1 MFRAEGR
8 RACQCLA
15 TRVPPIGLTTPCALE
30 PAMAQ
35 KDAFEYEALLERAKK
50 KLPHTL
56 ESHDRFQVPEPDVM
70 IEGKTTVIRNFG
82 DIVDTLRREPEHVL
96 GYLLRE
102 LGTAGTLE
110 GDGRRVVFKGK
121 VAANQIA
128 DRLKN
133 YVDEYVLCSECSR
146 PDTKIVK
153 EGRVLILVCET
164 CGAHR
169 PVHVRKQEK
178 AKEAKEIEAG
188 QTYDL
193 MIEDVGRKGDGIARK
208 GQFIIYV
215 PGTAKGS
222 QVKVKIEKV
231 SGTVAFGTRVS

>member
-1 MFRAEGR
+1 MTADGVF
-8 RACQCLA
+8 
-15 TRVPPIGLTTPCALE
+15 
-30 PAMAQ
+30 
-35 KDAFEYEALLERAKK
+35 DYDSLLERAKK
-50 KLPHTL
+50 KLPTTL

-82 DIVDTLRREPEHVL
+82 DIVDTLRREPDHLL

-102 LGTAGTLE
+102 LGTAGTME
-110 GDGRRVVFKGK
+110 GRRVVFKGK
-121 VAANQIA
+121 VGTAQVAERIR
-128 DRLKN
+128 D

-153 EGRVLILVCET
+153 DGRVLILTCET

-169 PVHVRKQEK
+169 PVHVRKQVK
-178 AKEAKEIEAG
+178 VAEAKEIEAG

-193 MIEDVGRKGDGIARK
+193 MIEDVGKKGDGIARK
-208 GQFIIYV
+208 GNFIIYV

-231 SGTVAFGTRVS
+231 SGTVAFGTLVRA

>member
-1 MFRAEGR
+1 MVAE
-8 RACQCLA
+8 
-15 TRVPPIGLTTPCALE
+15 E
-30 PAMAQ
+30 
-35 KDAFEYEALLERAKK
+35 AFDYEALLDRAKK
-50 KLPHTL
+50 KLPATL

-82 DIVDTLRREPEHVL
+82 DIADALRRDADHLL

-102 LGTAGTLE
+102 LGTAGTME
-110 GDGRRVVFKGK
+110 GRRVVFKGK
-121 VAANQIA
+121 VSASQISE
-128 DRLKN
+128 RIKS
-133 YVDEYVLCSECSR
+133 YVDEYVLCSECNR

-153 EGRVLILVCET
+153 DGRVLILVCET

-169 PVHVRKQEK
+169 PVHVRKQVK
-178 AKEAKEIEAG
+178 MAEAKEIEAG

-193 MIEDVGRKGDGIARK
+193 MIEDVGKKGDGIARK
-208 GQFIIYV
+208 GNFIIYV

-231 SGTVAFGTRVS
+231 SGTVAFGTLVRT

>member
-1 MFRAEGR
+1 
-8 RACQCLA
+8 
-15 TRVPPIGLTTPCALE
+15 
-30 PAMAQ
+30 MAA
-35 KDAFEYEALLERAKK
+35 DEVFDYDSLLERAKK
-50 KLPHTL
+50 KLPTTL

-70 IEGKTTVIRNFG
+70 IEGKTSVIRNFG
-82 DIVDTLRREPEHVL
+82 DIVDTLRREPNHLL

-102 LGTAGTLE
+102 LGTAGTME
-110 GDGRRVVFKGK
+110 GRRVVFKGK
-121 VAANQIA
+121 VGTAQVA
-128 DRLKN
+128 DRIKD

-153 EGRVLILVCET
+153 DGRVLILTCET

-169 PVHVRKQEK
+169 PVHVRKQVK
-178 AKEAKEIEAG
+178 AAEAKEIEAG

-193 MIEDVGRKGDGIARK
+193 MIEDVGKKGDGIARK
-208 GQFIIYV
+208 GNFIIYV

-231 SGTVAFGTRVS
+231 SGTVAFGTLVRA

>member
-1 MFRAEGR
+1 M
-8 RACQCLA
+8 A
-15 TRVPPIGLTTPCALE
+15 TEEAL
-30 PAMAQ
+30 
-35 KDAFEYEALLERAKK
+35 DYEALLDRAKK
-50 KLPHTL
+50 KLPVTL

-82 DIVDTLRREPEHVL
+82 DIVDALRRDSDHLL

-110 GDGRRVVFKGK
+110 GRRVVFKGK
-121 VAANQIA
+121 VTNAQVSERI
-128 DRLKN
+128 KS
-133 YVDEYVLCSECSR
+133 YVDEYVLCSECNR

-153 EGRVLILVCET
+153 DGRILILVCET

-169 PVHVRKQEK
+169 PVHVRKQVK
-178 AKEAKEIEAG
+178 AEEAKEIEAG
-188 QTYDL
+188 QTYDM
-193 MIEDVGRKGDGIARK
+193 MIEDVGKKGDGIARK
-208 GQFIIYV
+208 GNFIIYI

-231 SGTVAFGTRVS
+231 SGTVAFGTLVRT

>member
-1 MFRAEGR
+1 
-8 RACQCLA
+8 
-15 TRVPPIGLTTPCALE
+15 
-30 PAMAQ
+30 MAAAN
-35 KDAFEYEALLERAKK
+35 DFNYESLLERAKK

-82 DIVDTLRREPEHVL
+82 DIVDVLRREPEHLL

-102 LGTAGTLE
+102 LGTAGTIE
-110 GDGRRVVFKGK
+110 GRRVVFKGK
-121 VAANQIA
+121 VTTAQVA
-128 DRLKN
+128 DRIKS

-153 EGRVLILVCET
+153 DDRVLILVCET

-169 PVHVRKQEK
+169 PVHVKKQV
-178 AKEAKEIEAG
+178 KEVKAKEIEAG
-188 QTYDL
+188 QTYDML
-193 MIEDVGRKGDGIARK
+193 IEDVGKKGDGIARK
-208 GQFIIYV
+208 GNFIVFV
-215 PGTAKGS
+215 PGTAKGA

-231 SGTVAFGTRVS
+231 SGTVAFGTRVQ

>member
-1 MFRAEGR
+1 
-8 RACQCLA
+8 
-15 TRVPPIGLTTPCALE
+15 
-30 PAMAQ
+30 MAPQ
-35 KDAFEYEALLERAKK
+35 ETFDYELLLERAKK
-50 KLPHTL
+50 KLPTTL
-56 ESHDRFQVPEPDVM
+56 ESHDRFQIPEADVM

-82 DIVDTLRREPEHVL
+82 DIVDALRREPAHLL

-102 LGTAGTLE
+102 LGTAGSME
-110 GDGRRVVFKGK
+110 GRRVVFKGK
-121 VAANQIA
+121 VAVAQVA
-128 DRLKN
+128 DRIKN

-153 EGRVLILVCET
+153 DGRILILVCET

-169 PVHVRKQEK
+169 PVHVKKQVK

-188 QTYDL
+188 ETYDM
-193 MIEDVGRKGDGIARK
+193 MIEDVGKKGDGIARK
-208 GQFIIYV
+208 GNFIVYV

-231 SGTVAFGTRVS
+231 SGTVAFGVRVS

>member
-1 MFRAEGR
+1 MVVEDTFDYG
-8 RACQCLA
+8 
-15 TRVPPIGLTTPCALE
+15 
-30 PAMAQ
+30 
-35 KDAFEYEALLERAKK
+35 ALLERAKK

-82 DIVDTLRREPEHVL
+82 DIVDALRRDADHLL

-110 GDGRRVVFKGK
+110 GRRAVFKGK
-121 VAANQIA
+121 VGTVQVAERI
-128 DRLKN
+128 KN
-133 YVDEYVLCSECSR
+133 YVDEYVLCSECNR

-153 EGRVLILVCET
+153 DGRVLILTCET

-169 PVHVRKQEK
+169 PVHVRKQVKTED
-178 AKEAKEIEAG
+178 AKEIEAG

-193 MIEDVGRKGDGIARK
+193 MIEDVGKKGDGIARK
-208 GQFIIYV
+208 GNFIIYV

-231 SGTVAFGTRVS
+231 SGTVAFGVFVRT

>member
-1 MFRAEGR
+1 MHYQTTMA
-8 RACQCLA
+8 A
-15 TRVPPIGLTTPCALE
+15 TN
-30 PAMAQ
+30 
-35 KDAFEYEALLERAKK
+35 DFNYESLLERAKK

-82 DIVDTLRREPEHVL
+82 DIVDVLRREPEHLL

-110 GDGRRVVFKGK
+110 GRRAVFKGK
-121 VAANQIA
+121 VTTSQVS
-128 DRLKN
+128 DRIKS
-133 YVDEYVLCSECSR
+133 YVDEYVLCSECNR

-153 EGRVLILVCET
+153 DDRVLILVCET

-169 PVHVRKQEK
+169 PVHVKKQVKEEK
-178 AKEAKEIEAG
+178 AKEIEAG
-188 QTYDL
+188 QTYDML
-193 MIEDVGRKGDGIARK
+193 IEDVGKKGDGIARK
-208 GQFIIYV
+208 GNFIVFV

-231 SGTVAFGTRVS
+231 SGTVAFGTRVQ

>member
-1 MFRAEGR
+1 MVTEE
-8 RACQCLA
+8 
-15 TRVPPIGLTTPCALE
+15 AL
-30 PAMAQ
+30 
-35 KDAFEYEALLERAKK
+35 DYEALLDRAKK
-50 KLPHTL
+50 KLPVTL
-56 ESHDRFQVPEPDVM
+56 ESHDRFKVPEPDVM

-82 DIVDTLRREPEHVL
+82 DIVDTLRREPDHLL

-110 GDGRRVVFKGK
+110 GRRVVFKGK
-121 VAANQIA
+121 VSTAQIA
-128 DRLKN
+128 ERIKS
-133 YVDEYVLCSECSR
+133 YVDEYVLCSECNR

-153 EGRVLILVCET
+153 DGRVLILVCET

-169 PVHVRKQEK
+169 PVHVRKQVKME
-178 AKEAKEIEAG
+178 EAKEIEAG

-193 MIEDVGRKGDGIARK
+193 MIEDVGKKGDGIARK
-208 GQFIIYV
+208 GNFIIYI

-231 SGTVAFGTRVS
+231 SGTVAFGTLVRT

>member
-1 MFRAEGR
+1 METF
-8 RACQCLA
+8 
-15 TRVPPIGLTTPCALE
+15 
-30 PAMAQ
+30 
-35 KDAFEYEALLERAKK
+35 DYELLLERAKK
-50 KLPHTL
+50 KLPTTL
-56 ESHDRFQVPEPDVM
+56 ESHDRFQVPEADVM

-82 DIVDTLRREPEHVL
+82 DIVDALRREPAHLL

-102 LGTAGTLE
+102 LGTAGSME
-110 GDGRRVVFKGK
+110 GRRVVFKGK
-121 VAANQIA
+121 VAVAQVA
-128 DRLKN
+128 DRIKN

-153 EGRVLILVCET
+153 DGRILILVCET

-169 PVHVRKQEK
+169 PVHVKKQVK

-188 QTYDL
+188 ETYDM
-193 MIEDVGRKGDGIARK
+193 MIEDVGKKGDGIARK
-208 GQFIIYV
+208 GNFIVYV

-231 SGTVAFGTRVS
+231 SGTVAFGVRVS

>member
-1 MFRAEGR
+1 MVAE
-8 RACQCLA
+8 
-15 TRVPPIGLTTPCALE
+15 
-30 PAMAQ
+30 
-35 KDAFEYEALLERAKK
+35 DAFDYDSLLERAKK
-50 KLPHTL
+50 KLPTTL

-82 DIVDTLRREPEHVL
+82 DIVDALRREPDHLL

-110 GDGRRVVFKGK
+110 GRRVVIKGK
-121 VAANQIA
+121 VGTAQVA
-128 DRLKN
+128 DRIKD
-133 YVDEYVLCSECSR
+133 YVDEYVLCSECNR

-153 EGRVLILVCET
+153 DGRVLILVCET

-169 PVHVRKQEK
+169 PVHVRKQVKE
-178 AKEAKEIEAG
+178 KEAKEIEAG
-188 QTYDL
+188 ETYDL
-193 MIEDVGRKGDGIARK
+193 MIEDVGKKGDGIARK
-208 GQFIIYV
+208 GNFIIYV

-231 SGTVAFGTRVS
+231 SGTVAFGSLVRA

>member
-1 MFRAEGR
+1 MHHE
-8 RACQCLA
+8 
-15 TRVPPIGLTTPCALE
+15 TT
-30 PAMAQ
+30 MAAAN
-35 KDAFEYEALLERAKK
+35 DFNYESLLERAKK

-82 DIVDTLRREPEHVL
+82 DIVDVLRREPEHLL

-102 LGTAGTLE
+102 LGTAGTIE
-110 GDGRRVVFKGK
+110 GRRVVFKGK
-121 VAANQIA
+121 VTTAQVA
-128 DRLKN
+128 DRIKS

-153 EGRVLILVCET
+153 DDRVLILVCET

-169 PVHVRKQEK
+169 PVHVKKQV
-178 AKEAKEIEAG
+178 KEVKAKEIEAG
-188 QTYDL
+188 QTYDML
-193 MIEDVGRKGDGIARK
+193 IEDVGKKGDGIARK
-208 GQFIIYV
+208 GNFIVFV
-215 PGTAKGS
+215 PGTAKGA

-231 SGTVAFGTRVS
+231 SGTVAFGTRVQ

>member
-1 MFRAEGR
+1 
-8 RACQCLA
+8 
-15 TRVPPIGLTTPCALE
+15 
-30 PAMAQ
+30 MAPVETF
-35 KDAFEYEALLERAKK
+35 DYELLLERAKK
-50 KLPHTL
+50 KLPTTL
-56 ESHDRFQVPEPDVM
+56 ESHDRFQIPEADVM

-82 DIVDTLRREPEHVL
+82 DIVDALRREPAHLL

-102 LGTAGTLE
+102 LGTAGSME
-110 GDGRRVVFKGK
+110 GRRVVFKGK
-121 VAANQIA
+121 VAVAQVA
-128 DRLKN
+128 DRIKN

-153 EGRVLILVCET
+153 DGRILILVCET

-169 PVHVRKQEK
+169 PVHVKKQVK

-188 QTYDL
+188 ETYDM
-193 MIEDVGRKGDGIARK
+193 MIEDVGKKGDGIARK
-208 GQFIIYV
+208 GNFIVYV

-231 SGTVAFGTRVS
+231 SGTVAFGVRVS

>member
-1 MFRAEGR
+1 MVAE
-8 RACQCLA
+8 
-15 TRVPPIGLTTPCALE
+15 E
-30 PAMAQ
+30 
-35 KDAFEYEALLERAKK
+35 AFDYDSLLERAKK
-50 KLPHTL
+50 KLPVTL

-82 DIVDTLRREPEHVL
+82 DIVDTLRRDADHLL

-110 GDGRRVVFKGK
+110 GRRVVFKGK
-121 VAANQIA
+121 VGTVQVA
-128 DRLKN
+128 DRIKD
-133 YVDEYVLCSECSR
+133 YVDEYVLCSECNR

-153 EGRVLILVCET
+153 DGRVLILTCET

-169 PVHVRKQEK
+169 PVHVRKQVKEEK
-178 AKEAKEIEAG
+178 AREIEAG
-188 QTYDL
+188 ETYDL
-193 MIEDVGRKGDGIARK
+193 MIEDVGKKGDGIARK
-208 GQFIIYV
+208 GNFIIYV

-231 SGTVAFGTRVS
+231 SGTVAFGSLVRT

>member
-1 MFRAEGR
+1 MHHE
-8 RACQCLA
+8 
-15 TRVPPIGLTTPCALE
+15 TTMVA
-30 PAMAQ
+30 AN
-35 KDAFEYEALLERAKK
+35 DFNYESLLERAKK

-82 DIVDTLRREPEHVL
+82 DIVDVLRREPEHLL

-102 LGTAGTLE
+102 LGTAGTIE
-110 GDGRRVVFKGK
+110 GRRVVFKGK
-121 VAANQIA
+121 VTTAQVA
-128 DRLKN
+128 DRIKS

-153 EGRVLILVCET
+153 DDRVLILVCET

-169 PVHVRKQEK
+169 PVHVKKQV
-178 AKEAKEIEAG
+178 KEVKAKEIEAG
-188 QTYDL
+188 QTYDML
-193 MIEDVGRKGDGIARK
+193 IEDVGKKGDGIARK
-208 GQFIIYV
+208 GNFIVFV
-215 PGTAKGS
+215 PGTAKGA

-231 SGTVAFGTRVS
+231 SGTVAFGTRVQ

>member
-1 MFRAEGR
+1 MLHG
-8 RACQCLA
+8 
-15 TRVPPIGLTTPCALE
+15 TT
-30 PAMAQ
+30 MAS
-35 KDAFEYEALLERAKK
+35 DDTFDYEALLERAKK

-82 DIVDTLRREPEHVL
+82 DIVDTLRRDPDHLL

-102 LGTAGTLE
+102 IGTSGTLE
-110 GDGRRVVFKGK
+110 GRRVIFKGK
-121 VAANQIA
+121 VATAQIA
-128 DRLKN
+128 DRIKS
-133 YVDEYVLCSECSR
+133 YVDEYVLCSECNR

-153 EGRVLILVCET
+153 DGRILILVCET

-169 PVHVRKQEK
+169 PVHVKKQVK
-178 AKEAKEIEAG
+178 AEEAKEIEAG
-188 QTYDL
+188 QTYEF
-193 MIEDVGRKGDGIARK
+193 MIEDVGKKGDGIARK
-208 GQFIIYV
+208 GNFIIYV

-231 SGTVAFGTRVS
+231 SGTVAFGVRVS

>member
-1 MFRAEGR
+1 
-8 RACQCLA
+8 
-15 TRVPPIGLTTPCALE
+15 
-30 PAMAQ
+30 MAPQ
-35 KDAFEYEALLERAKK
+35 ETFDYELLLERAKK

-82 DIVDTLRREPEHVL
+82 DIVDALRREPDHLL

-102 LGTAGTLE
+102 LGTAGSME
-110 GDGRRVVFKGK
+110 GRRAVFKGK
-121 VAANQIA
+121 VAVAQVA
-128 DRLKN
+128 DRIKN

-153 EGRVLILVCET
+153 DGRILILVCET

-169 PVHVRKQEK
+169 PVHVKKQVK

-188 QTYDL
+188 QTYDM
-193 MIEDVGRKGDGIARK
+193 MIEDVGKKGDGIARK
-208 GQFIIYV
+208 GNFIVYV

-231 SGTVAFGTRVS
+231 SGTVAFGVRVS

>member
-1 MFRAEGR
+1 
-8 RACQCLA
+8 
-15 TRVPPIGLTTPCALE
+15 
-30 PAMAQ
+30 MAA
-35 KDAFEYEALLERAKK
+35 DEVFDYDSLLERAKK
-50 KLPHTL
+50 KLPTTL

-82 DIVDTLRREPEHVL
+82 DIVDTLRREPDHLL

-102 LGTAGTLE
+102 LGTAGTME
-110 GDGRRVVFKGK
+110 GRRVVFKGK
-121 VAANQIA
+121 VGTAQVA
-128 DRLKN
+128 DRIKD

-153 EGRVLILVCET
+153 DGRVLILTCET

-169 PVHVRKQEK
+169 PVHVRKQVK
-178 AKEAKEIEAG
+178 VAEAKEIEAG

-193 MIEDVGRKGDGIARK
+193 MIEDVGKKGDGIARK
-208 GQFIIYV
+208 GNFIIYV

-231 SGTVAFGTRVS
+231 SGTVAFGTLVRA